1 MPATRLTLI
10 SLEARE
16 VPAAGVW
23 STETFDQSN
32 QIPSNWSNQ
41 GPAFQIVSQAGVT
54 GNALSTN
61 ATSRDTSVLWQN
73 QTYSADTSAR
83 VQLLATTLVPMQL
96 IVRGQNFGTN
106 QASYYGV
113 QITRGLQIELFKM
126 VNGTRTTLATLTSK
140 SYTSGI
146 WIEVTLNPRGTNL
159 GVQIKRLDN
168 NQFLDSTG
176 TWQSY
181 ETTALTGVDS
191 SISTGGRVGLIRA
204 ARYAGRVDLDNFSTF
219 EPIANLPSP
228 TPPPSGVPQTF
239 DAVPL
244 NSIPNYWSSWGS
256 DGTSGFGAAPPR
268 VGTSTQV
275 LNSTG
280 SSARTARV
288 WDASAPFTDA
298 TATATILLDSLI
310 PMQVFVRGNNLNSAT
325 PSYYAVEVTRGLNI
339 ALVKVQNG
347 QTQILET
354 FSTSGY
360 VSGIWADVSLTA
372 QGTNLQVRIRRND
385 TGQWLSRD
393 GTWLNS
399 PTSLMDLRDTSLQ
412 GVGFAGLARVAR
424 YSGTVSIDRMTIRDA
439 SRDDLTPPIV
449 NLTLSPNSSPLS
461 GIVTFAAQVSDPSG
475 IDRVEFLVDGEL
487 VFRDREA
494 PYQFPFDTRN
504 LTNGRH
510 TFTVRVWDRLGNM
523 GETSQVHTVTNAN
536 PHAVPNIPRHY
547 SHIRIAALA
556 YSGNPMGAVEQK
568 LLRESVD
575 IVVPNPR
582 YLAQIDSISPET
594 PQLIY
599 SNISNLYLD
608 LLTDWLNYAD
618 RNGLDRESA
627 FYHVAQATPFNG
639 SSPSSRPVNQFW
651 DVKRLA
657 NSLTGSI
664 TDLTR
669 AARGSD
675 PNGISLGSIGSGLLL
690 GYPEKFREINFD
702 LRSAGSNWTGVLEVP
717 IAVDSNGIPTAWRTI
732 SPVSNTTA
740 NMTRSGQITFD
751 PPSDWVP
758 AALPDSTTRYYYARL
773 RTTSG
778 TSPVFHSILG
788 RDYVQARGT
797 NSGMIPAF
805 DRAADR
811 NGDGYL
817 SDEEYA
823 LRTAGFDARFVY
835 ESRFQYPYYGQ
846 SRYVTN
852 PSGTGVSDWAA
863 DYHRRFL
870 ANYPL
875 ADGLFLDN
883 SGGRVPIENAVLLE
897 SMDTYATDYGNMLSA
912 VNRAIAPRWV
922 IANTAGGGLA
932 ADRVTRQVPAT
943 LEEFML
949 RPLAHTWSQ
958 FLDSAALVSRRLSLT
973 SPSGLMI
980 LDTLSTGGSPTDP
993 RTQMA
998 ALAYYYLLSDPN
1010 YTALMLW
1017 GGEEPASTWSRHW
1030 FDAIATNIGQPQGTW
1045 SQWASGRDPANPAI
1059 EYRIYG
1065 REFDQAIVL
1074 YKPLSRTVAV
1084 GTGTLADNTATTH
1097 QLNGNYRLLNA
1108 DGTLGPITNRVT
1120 LRNGEGAILMRA

>member
-73 QTYSADTSAR
+73 QAYSADTSAR

-96 IVRGQNFGTN
+96 IVRGQNLGTN

-126 VNGTRTTLATLTSK
+126 VNGTRTTLASLTSK

-146 WIEVTLNPRGTNL
+146 WIEVTLNPRGANL

-168 NQFLDSTG
+168 NQFLDATG

-191 SISTGGRVGLIRA
+191 SISNGGRVGLIRA

-244 NSIPNYWSSWGS
+244 NSIPSYWSSWGS
-256 DGTSGFGAAPPR
+256 DGTSGFGAAPAR

-310 PMQVFVRGNNLNSAT
+310 PMQVFVRGSNLNSAT

-347 QTQILET
+347 QTQVLET
-354 FSTSGY
+354 FSTSSY

-412 GVGFAGLARVAR
+412 GAGFAGLARVAR

-439 SRDDLTPPIV
+439 SWDDLTPPNV
-449 NLTLSPNSSPLS
+449 NLSLSPNSLPLS

-494 PYQFPFDTRN
+494 PYQFSFDTRN

-510 TFTVRVWDRLGNM
+510 TFTVRVWDRLANM
-523 GETSQVHTVTNAN
+523 GET
-536 PHAVPNIPRHY
+536 
-547 SHIRIAALA
+547 
-556 YSGNPMGAVEQK
+556 
-568 LLRESVD
+568 
-575 IVVPNPR
+575 
-582 YLAQIDSISPET
+582 
-594 PQLIY
+594 
-599 SNISNLYLD
+599 
-608 LLTDWLNYAD
+608 
-618 RNGLDRESA
+618 
-627 FYHVAQATPFNG
+627 
-639 SSPSSRPVNQFW
+639 
-651 DVKRLA
+651 
-657 NSLTGSI
+657 
-664 TDLTR
+664 
-669 AARGSD
+669 
-675 PNGISLGSIGSGLLL
+675 
-690 GYPEKFREINFD
+690 
-702 LRSAGSNWTGVLEVP
+702 
-717 IAVDSNGIPTAWRTI
+717 
-732 SPVSNTTA
+732 
-740 NMTRSGQITFD
+740 
-751 PPSDWVP
+751 
-758 AALPDSTTRYYYARL
+758 
-773 RTTSG
+773 
-778 TSPVFHSILG
+778 
-788 RDYVQARGT
+788 
-797 NSGMIPAF
+797 
-805 DRAADR
+805 
-811 NGDGYL
+811 
-817 SDEEYA
+817 
-823 LRTAGFDARFVY
+823 
-835 ESRFQYPYYGQ
+835 
-846 SRYVTN
+846 
-852 PSGTGVSDWAA
+852 
-863 DYHRRFL
+863 
-870 ANYPL
+870 
-875 ADGLFLDN
+875 
-883 SGGRVPIENAVLLE
+883 
-897 SMDTYATDYGNMLSA
+897 
-912 VNRAIAPRWV
+912 
-922 IANTAGGGLA
+922 
-932 ADRVTRQVPAT
+932 
-943 LEEFML
+943 
-949 RPLAHTWSQ
+949 
-958 FLDSAALVSRRLSLT
+958 
-973 SPSGLMI
+973 
-980 LDTLSTGGSPTDP
+980 
-993 RTQMA
+993 
-998 ALAYYYLLSDPN
+998 
-1010 YTALMLW
+1010 
-1017 GGEEPASTWSRHW
+1017 
-1030 FDAIATNIGQPQGTW
+1030 
-1045 SQWASGRDPANPAI
+1045 
-1059 EYRIYG
+1059 
-1065 REFDQAIVL
+1065 
-1074 YKPLSRTVAV
+1074 
-1084 GTGTLADNTATTH
+1084 
-1097 QLNGNYRLLNA
+1097 
-1108 DGTLGPITNRVT
+1108 
-1120 LRNGEGAILMRA
+1120 